1 VSVVGTVPAQ
11 AGSIPAGAILLF
23 MPALP
28 AGASTSSAY
37 AQKGSVM
44 KAATLTLEWDRLGD
58 PTDDDVLAMF
68 GQKAV
73 TTVDGQPDLEWN
85 SADLAWD
92 WLRKWGFQPLFA
104 SQYKRLPVVGFVRP
118 VTIHWAKEE

>member
-1 VSVVGTVPAQ
+1 
-11 AGSIPAGAILLF
+11 
-23 MPALP
+23 
-28 AGASTSSAY
+28 
-37 AQKGSVM
+37 M

-58 PTDDDVLAMF
+58 PTDEDILEMF

-73 TTVDGQPDLEWN
+73 TTVDGLPDLEWN

-104 SQYKRLPVVGFVRP
+104 NQYKRLHVAGFVRP
-118 VTIHWAKEE
+118 VTIHWAKEA

>member
-1 VSVVGTVPAQ
+1 
-11 AGSIPAGAILLF
+11 
-23 MPALP
+23 
-28 AGASTSSAY
+28 
-37 AQKGSVM
+37 M

-58 PTDDDVLAMF
+58 PTDDDVLEMF

-92 WLRKWGFQPLFA
+92 WLRKWGFQPLFT
-104 SQYKRLPVVGFVRP
+104 SQYKRLHVAGFVRP